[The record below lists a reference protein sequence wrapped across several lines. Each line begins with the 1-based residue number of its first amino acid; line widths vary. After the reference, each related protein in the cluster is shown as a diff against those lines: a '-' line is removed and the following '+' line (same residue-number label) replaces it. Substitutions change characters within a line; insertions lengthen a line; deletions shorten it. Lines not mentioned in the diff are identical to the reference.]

1 MRNWRKGGIALTLA
15 LVALGA
21 FAAIASA
28 EQLVGTEGDDTL
40 VGTPGPD
47 YILGHQGNDVLEGK
61 GGNDV
66 IRGGQGNDIEKGGP
80 GNDVMFGGPG
90 VDVLMGGKGNDTI
103 FARARVDVAEPGAD
117 TVFGGPGNDTIFVR
131 DGEPDVV
138 SCGSG
143 FDTVYADPTDIVR
156 PNCERVLVKEPRPQE
171 EASEEEGAS

>member
-1 MRNWRKGGIALTLA
+1 MRNWRKGGMALTLA

-28 EQLVGTEGDDTL
+28 AQLVGTEGDDTL

-47 YILGHQGNDVLEGK
+47 YILGHQGNDILEGK
-61 GGNDV
+61 AGRDL
-66 IRGGQGNDIEKGGP
+66 IRGGIGNDTEKGGP
-80 GNDVMFGGPG
+80 GSDVMYAGPG

-103 FARARVDVAEPGAD
+103 FARARADVSEPGAD
-117 TVFGGPGNDTIFVR
+117 TVFGGPGNDVIFVR

-143 FDTVYADPTDIVR
+143 FDVVFADPTDIVR
-156 PNCERVLVKEPRPQE
+156 PGCERVHVKEPRAGEDAAESVAP
-171 EASEEEGAS
+171 